1 VHSSGQCFQTA
12 EEELKATKLLISR
25 LPAQPVKWQAIL
37 FREFKGDVS
46 VIMRIEDFRFVLRA
60 QLNRL
65 RDLAQDMRDVGW
77 TLVGSDQTD
86 TLKKSQFANVL
97 FQTLL

>member
-1 VHSSGQCFQTA
+1 
-12 EEELKATKLLISR
+12 
-25 LPAQPVKWQAIL
+25 
-37 FREFKGDVS
+37 
-46 VIMRIEDFRFVLRA
+46 MRIEDFRFVLRA

-86 TLKKSQFANVL
+86 TLKKSRFANDL